1 MGTKSD
7 YRWVQD
13 IVGKYKSKLEEI
25 DDSVWQVTPPI
36 EGWSYSEVYF
46 HIFDASQLSLLQL
59 LVSAEGRGKV
69 KPTAFMVKLIL
80 ACGMLPP
87 GKRYKAPKTLTD
99 RLKILSKEEILL
111 MLERFSQQLDIAY
124 PKINGADLSIK
135 AAHPVMGYLNA
146 KHWLRFIGIH
156 LNHHW
161 KQLNRIEKSFK
172 FPSLPK

>member
-1 MGTKSD
+1 MGSESD
-7 YRWVQD
+7 HKWVKD
-13 IVGKYKSKLEEI
+13 IVERYRSKLKEI
-25 DDSVWQVTPPI
+25 DDSVWQITPPI
-36 EGWSYSEVYF
+36 GGWSYSEVYY

-59 LVSAEGRGKV
+59 LVSADGKGKV
-69 KPTAFMVKLIL
+69 KPTAFLVKLIL
-80 ACGMLPP
+80 ALGMLPP

-99 RLKILSKEEILL
+99 RLKKLSKEEILL
-111 MLERFSQQLDIAY
+111 MLERFSQQLETAY
-124 PKINGADLSIK
+124 PKINAADLSTK